1 MEYNNVTVALLVFI
15 CGVIMILYVYKYVG
29 NKKVTRKNVPSLDE
43 ISQILGQQ
51 VPFFQALC
59 DDAQQRFTERVQY
72 FLMTTKISAEKGAE
86 VTESDK
92 ILVAASATIPLFHF
106 DQWSYENL
114 DEVLIYPGTFNEKYN
129 VDATDRNILGMVG
142 DGAMHR
148 KMILSLRALRYG
160 FSPEA
165 QSNTAI
171 HEFVH
176 LIDKADGQIDG
187 IPEYLI
193 PKSLIQPWL
202 EEMHE
207 TIRMI
212 RNEKS
217 DIREYATT
225 NEAEFLAVVSEY
237 FFQKPLQ
244 LQEDHPELFKL
255 LDEIYNRKDK

>member
-1 MEYNNVTVALLVFI
+1 NVTVALLVFI

-148 KMILSLRALRYG
+148 KMRSEEHTSEL
-160 FSPEA
+160 
-165 QSNTAI
+165 QS
-171 HEFVH
+171 
-176 LIDKADGQIDG
+176 
-187 IPEYLI
+187 
-193 PKSLIQPWL
+193 
-202 EEMHE
+202 
-207 TIRMI
+207 R
-212 RNEKS
+212 EK
-217 DIREYATT
+217 
-225 NEAEFLAVVSEY
+225 LVC
-237 FFQKPLQ
+237 
-244 LQEDHPELFKL
+244 
-255 LDEIYNRKDK
+255 